1 MKILHYARYGVF
13 LLLSLPLFLS
23 AKTPKPKILIYGS
36 TLEAYVAAVQSA
48 ASGVPTLWVNPQGYS
63 FQEDRFRIQE
73 ALSTTVLDGGVVY
86 QFIDKKSL
94 AQDSIPGVRQNGKR
108 EAYNVLSPDNLLLTS
123 LSNEDVVKI
132 VRGKTWKVTL
142 SNRKSYDFLSVLDA
156 SLSQDLLRKTSLGI
170 LPALKSTPAKDLT
183 LAASRA
189 TVLLCEKNK
198 EIYTYML
205 TDLFTQKDNFFV
217 LDARA
222 REAETNKAFQIAY
235 GQTMGAIVSYCAFFK
250 TTVDK
255 IDLRT
260 LQNELLTFRSR
271 LLPAQD
277 VSFKDQN
284 FMSLQRM
291 YLAGILPLHKK
302 DEQLIFDGDDS
313 VRVADIR
320 PVINQFFTRAQ
331 LWFVDNNPEFM
342 TVADALNL
350 IKYTAFR
357 GEELD
362 VEVKRL
368 WNMELTFKG
377 DYNPSKVISR
387 YEFAVLFDIYA
398 APFVK
403 KVSQDGQ
410 TISR

>member
-86 QFIDKKSL
+86 QFVDKKSL
-94 AQDSIPGVRQNGKR
+94 AQDFIPGVRQNGKR

-156 SLSQDLLRKTSLGI
+156 SLSQDLLRKTSLGN
-170 LPALKSTPAKDLT
+170 LPALNSTPAKDLT

-189 TVLLCEKNK
+189 TVLLGEKNK
-198 EIYTYML
+198 EIYTYPL
-205 TDLFTQKDNFFV
+205 TDLFKQKNNFFL

-377 DYNPSKVISR
+377 DYNPSKFISR